1 MNTQTIIISGFPG
14 IGKSF
19 LSIWEGDKV
28 LDLDSGNFTGDNK
41 WQLYKQALIDSI
53 GKYEY
58 ILVSTHP
65 ETRIILNEL
74 NAPYFIIF
82 PDKSLKKEYIQ
93 RYKQRENN
101 NSFIKLMEEHFEDF
115 VDSIEDS
122 EIEGIKVKLDKPNMF
137 LKDIYKKL

>member
-1 MNTQTIIISGFPG
+1 MKQTIIISGFPG

-19 LSIWEGDKV
+19 LSITEGDKV

-41 WQLYKQALIDSI
+41 WQLYKQTLIDSI
-53 GKYEY
+53 GKYKY
-58 ILVSTHP
+58 LLVSTHD

-93 RYKQRENN
+93 RYKERGNN
-101 NSFIKLMEEHFEDF
+101 DSFIKLMEEHFENF
-115 VDSIEDS
+115 VNSIENS
-122 EIEGIKVKLDKPNMF
+122 KGGVKIKLDKPDMF
-137 LKDIYKKL
+137 LKDILYLIR

>member
-1 MNTQTIIISGFPG
+1 MESTIISGFPG

-19 LSIWEGDKV
+19 LSIWKGDAV
-28 LDLDSGNFTGDNK
+28 LDLDSGNFLGDNK
-41 WQLYKQALIDSI
+41 WQLYKQALIDGI

-58 ILVSTHP
+58 ILVSTHD

-93 RYKQRENN
+93 RYKERGNN
-101 NSFIKLMEEHFEDF
+101 GSFIKLMEEYFEDF
-115 VDSIEDS
+115 VNSIENS
-122 EIEGIKVKLDKPNMF
+122 KGGVKIKLDKPDMF
-137 LKDIYKKL
+137 LKDILYLIR